1 MQLRNVTLNSLKAYS
16 GKSYHKVNNV
26 PKCYRALTC
35 MNRSHLRK
43 VRYLGLE
50 MQKNFNTVRSN
61 ELVIRFSTFTVA
73 EKLFSGFLYTVYNG
87 RTI

>member
-50 MQKNFNTVRSN
+50 MQKNFNTV
-61 ELVIRFSTFTVA
+61 
-73 EKLFSGFLYTVYNG
+73 
-87 RTI
+87 